1 MKQNQTI
8 KAINWAVLLN
18 QSSRK
23 WALPDSA
30 TQCHLSLSSK
40 PSKTRNGKT
49 STSLK
54 ITDSV
59 KGKLILGAKLLRA
72 GGVQKVF
79 KKNFGLREGEK
90 LLKVSQCC
98 LSTTAGPLAGLL
110 FVSTEKVG
118 FLSERS
124 IRVPSSSGKSKR
136 MHYKV
141 LIPIAKIKTA
151 NESKNLKNPS
161 EKVHHKLLKGKH
173 VKEVIPSCL
182 NLSRSLFL
190 MSQKMIPLGG
200 WELIGSLSSRKWA
213 LPDSATQC
221 HLSLS
226 SKPSKTRNGKT
237 STSLKITDSVKGKL
251 ILGAKLLRAGGIQKV
266 FKNNFDVREGEKL
279 LKASQCCLSTTAGP
293 LAGLLFVSTE
303 KVAFL
308 SERSI
313 RVRSTSGKS
322 MRVHYKVLI
331 PIANIKTANE
341 SKNLKNP
348 SEKYVQV
355 VTEDHFEFWF
365 MWFQQHQRTLKYLQ
379 DAISQSAQIEE
390 KAIKLAAACK
400 LFHLLRISI
409 ADRAWT
415 ELEPKVEVDH
425 LAKEN

>member
-8 KAINWAVLLN
+8 KSINWAVLLN

-49 STSLK
+49 STSIK

-79 KKNFGLREGEK
+79 KKNFG
-90 LLKVSQCC
+90 
-98 LSTTAGPLAGLL
+98 
-110 FVSTEKVG
+110 
-118 FLSERS
+118 
-124 IRVPSSSGKSKR
+124 
-136 MHYKV
+136 
-141 LIPIAKIKTA
+141 
-151 NESKNLKNPS
+151 
-161 EKVHHKLLKGKH
+161 
-173 VKEVIPSCL
+173 
-182 NLSRSLFL
+182 
-190 MSQKMIPLGG
+190 
-200 WELIGSLSSRKWA
+200 
-213 LPDSATQC
+213 
-221 HLSLS
+221 
-226 SKPSKTRNGKT
+226 
-237 STSLKITDSVKGKL
+237 
-251 ILGAKLLRAGGIQKV
+251 
-266 FKNNFDVREGEKL
+266 VREGEKL

-313 RVRSTSGKS
+313 RVPSSSGKS
-322 MRVHYKVLI
+322 MRVPYKVLI
-331 PIANIKTANE
+331 PIAKIKTANE

-355 VTEDHFEFWF
+355 VTKDRFEFWF

-379 DAISQSAQIEE
+379 DAISQSAHCVGDLSIRVFIPVFDLVVG
-390 KAIKLAAACK
+390 KSITLLKVDFMIDDSVKGKLILGVK
-400 LFHLLRISI
+400 LLRAGGVQKVFKKNFGVREGEKLLKASQCSLSTTAGPLPGLLFVSTEKVAFLSERSI
-409 ADRAWT
+409 RVRST
-415 ELEPKVEVDH
+415 SGKSMRVHYKVLIPIAKIKTANESKNLKNPSEKVDH
-425 LAKEN
+425 KLLKGKHVKDVTSIMSPLIPVLISDEPEDDTPGN

>member
-8 KAINWAVLLN
+8 KSRIESQVPINWAVLLN

-59 KGKLILGAKLLRA
+59 KGKLILGAKLLGA

-79 KKNFGLREGEK
+79 KKNFGVREGEK
-90 LLKVSQCC
+90 LLKVSQCY

-110 FVSTEKVG
+110 FVSTEKVA

-141 LIPIAKIKTA
+141 LIPIAK
-151 NESKNLKNPS
+151 
-161 EKVHHKLLKGKH
+161 
-173 VKEVIPSCL
+173 
-182 NLSRSLFL
+182 
-190 MSQKMIPLGG
+190 
-200 WELIGSLSSRKWA
+200 
-213 LPDSATQC
+213 
-221 HLSLS
+221 
-226 SKPSKTRNGKT
+226 
-237 STSLKITDSVKGKL
+237 
-251 ILGAKLLRAGGIQKV
+251 
-266 FKNNFDVREGEKL
+266 
-279 LKASQCCLSTTAGP
+279 
-293 LAGLLFVSTE
+293 
-303 KVAFL
+303 
-308 SERSI
+308 
-313 RVRSTSGKS
+313 
-322 MRVHYKVLI
+322 
-331 PIANIKTANE
+331 IKTANE

-379 DAISQSAQIEE
+379 DAISQSAQY
-390 KAIKLAAACK
+390 
-400 LFHLLRISI
+400 
-409 ADRAWT
+409 
-415 ELEPKVEVDH
+415 P
-425 LAKEN
+425 

>member
-8 KAINWAVLLN
+8 KSRIESQVPMNWAVLLN

-49 STSLK
+49 TTSLK

-72 GGVQKVF
+72 GGFQKMF
-79 KKNFGLREGEK
+79 KKNFSAREGEK

-124 IRVPSSSGKSKR
+124 IRVSSCSGKSKR
-136 MHYKV
+136 VHYKV
-141 LIPIAKIKTA
+141 LIPIAKIK
-151 NESKNLKNPS
+151 
-161 EKVHHKLLKGKH
+161 
-173 VKEVIPSCL
+173 
-182 NLSRSLFL
+182 R
-190 MSQKMIPLGG
+190 
-200 WELIGSLSSRKWA
+200 
-213 LPDSATQC
+213 
-221 HLSLS
+221 
-226 SKPSKTRNGKT
+226 
-237 STSLKITDSVKGKL
+237 
-251 ILGAKLLRAGGIQKV
+251 
-266 FKNNFDVREGEKL
+266 
-279 LKASQCCLSTTAGP
+279 
-293 LAGLLFVSTE
+293 
-303 KVAFL
+303 
-308 SERSI
+308 
-313 RVRSTSGKS
+313 
-322 MRVHYKVLI
+322 
-331 PIANIKTANE
+331 ANE

-379 DAISQSAQIEE
+379 DAISQSA
-390 KAIKLAAACK
+390 
-400 LFHLLRISI
+400 
-409 ADRAWT
+409 
-415 ELEPKVEVDH
+415 
-425 LAKEN
+425 